1 MNLRNKVTVAD
12 KEGEKKLKDYTLI
25 KCGKMYDGIRDEL
38 QENVEILVEDH
49 LIKEIGKNL
58 PYPEGTRIIDLSDC
72 TVTPGMIDAHVHSQY
87 IDWHTRNHDI
97 VYRGPA
103 WKSMCH
109 LYVARECLYRG
120 FTTIRSIGNSTYE
133 ARGSLAAKE
142 MIALGLFPGARMV
155 VTPHYMASVGSHGDH
170 SQYLRTNPDLSEAFA
185 KMTPTMGTGAE
196 FFVHAVRNE
205 IKMGADFIKIMINGG
220 FSTPNDTPDDQQIND
235 EEIKAIIDTA
245 HELGRTVTAHI
256 YNSEQMKKVALM
268 GIDGMEHG
276 SLITEDTA
284 RVMEDKSVYL
294 VPTFCPYDDII
305 ELNEESLKKKTP
317 QFQAKLRQYSKRLQ
331 EGRRVIINSK
341 LKLGYG
347 TDFVAVHNAYEN
359 GYEYESWMKA
369 GIDPFRILKAAT
381 KNNAEI
387 LGIADITGTLE
398 PGKSA
403 DISAWK
409 RDLMTDP
416 KALLDCAFVMKEG
429 KTYSTVTV
437 E

>member
-1 MNLRNKVTVAD
+1 M
-12 KEGEKKLKDYTLI
+12 EKFKLI
-25 KCGKMYDGIRDEL
+25 KCGKMYDGIQDQL
-38 QENVEILVEDH
+38 QENTEIL
-49 LIKEIGKNL
+49 IRGKVIEHVGRNL
-58 PYPEGTRIIDLSDC
+58 EYPEGTELIDLQDC

-87 IDWHTRNHDI
+87 IDWKTRNHDI

-133 ARGSLAAKE
+133 ARGSLAARE
-142 MIALGLFPGARMV
+142 MIDLGLFPGARMV
-155 VTPHYMASVGSHGDH
+155 VTPHYMADVGSHGDH
-170 SQYLRTNPDLSEAFA
+170 SQYLRTNPDLAEAFA
-185 KMTPTMGTGAE
+185 QMTPTIGTGVE
-196 FFVHAVRNE
+196 FFRHAVRNE

-220 FSTPNDTPDDQQIND
+220 FSTPNDTPDDQQLSD
-235 EEIKAIIDTA
+235 EEIEVIIKTA

-256 YNSEQMKKVALM
+256 YNSEQMMKVAKM

-284 RVMEDKSVYL
+284 RYMEDHNIYL

-305 ELNEESLKKKTP
+305 NLNEESLKKKTP
-317 QFQAKLRQYSKRLQ
+317 QFQEKLRQYSKRLQ
-331 EGRRVIINSK
+331 EGRRVIIDSK
-341 LKLGYG
+341 LRLGYG

-359 GYEYESWMKA
+359 GYEYESWMNSK
-369 GIDPFRILKAAT
+369 IDPFRILRAAT
-381 KNNAEI
+381 STNAEI
-387 LGIADITGTLE
+387 LGLSHLIGTIE
-398 PGKSA
+398 PGKLA
-403 DISAWK
+403 DISGWK
-409 RDLMTDP
+409 RNLLTDP

-429 KTYSTVTV
+429 QTYETVTV

>member
-1 MNLRNKVTVAD
+1 MSEFK
-12 KEGEKKLKDYTLI
+12 LI
-25 KCGKMYDGIRDEL
+25 KCGKMYDGKSDTL
-38 QENVEILVEDH
+38 QENMEILVNGTMIEEVGKK
-49 LIKEIGKNL
+49 LTYPLNTEIINL
-58 PYPEGTRIIDLSDC
+58 PDC
-72 TVTPGMIDAHVHSQY
+72 TITPGMIDAHVHSQY

-109 LYVARECLYRG
+109 LYVARESLYRG

-142 MIALGLFPGARMV
+142 MIDLGLFPGARMV
-155 VTPHYMASVGSHGDH
+155 VTPHYMASLGSHGDH
-170 SQYLRTNPDLSEAFA
+170 SQYLRTNPDLAEAFSE
-185 KMTPTMGTGAE
+185 MTPTIGTGVE
-196 FFVHAVRNE
+196 FFRNAVRNE

-220 FSTPNDTPDDQQIND
+220 FSTPNDTPDDQQLCD
-235 EEIKAIIDTA
+235 EEIEVIIKTA

-284 RVMEDKSVYL
+284 RVMEELGTYL

-305 ELNEESLKKKTP
+305 HLNEETLKKKTP
-317 QFQAKLRQYSKRLQ
+317 QFQAKLRQYSTRLQ
-331 EGRRVIINSK
+331 EGRKVIINSK
-341 LKLGYG
+341 IKLGYG
-347 TDFVAVHNAYEN
+347 TDFVTVHNAYEN
-359 GYEYESWMKA
+359 GYEYESWMNS

-381 KNNAEI
+381 STNAEI
-387 LGIADITGTLE
+387 LGLSHLIGIIETGKIADLSG
-398 PGKSA
+398 
-403 DISAWK
+403 WK
-409 RDLMTDP
+409 RDLLTDP
-416 KALLDCAFVMKEG
+416 KALLDCSFVMKEG
-429 KTYSTVTV
+429 KTYETITV

>member
-1 MNLRNKVTVAD
+1 MSEYK
-12 KEGEKKLKDYTLI
+12 LI
-25 KCGKMYDGIRDEL
+25 KCGKLFDGKNDCL
-38 QENVEILVEDH
+38 QPNMEILVKGKYIEAV
-49 LIKEIGKNL
+49 GKNL
-58 PYPEGTRIIDLSDC
+58 QVPEQAEIIDLTKV

-97 VYRGPA
+97 VFRGPA

-120 FTTIRSIGNSTYE
+120 FTTIRAIGNSTYE

-155 VTPHYMASVGSHGDH
+155 VTPHYMADVGSHGDH
-170 SQYLRTNPDLSEAFA
+170 SQYLRTNPDLAEAFA
-185 KMTPTMGTGAE
+185 QMTPTIGTGVE
-196 FFVHAVRNE
+196 FFRHATRNE

-220 FSTPNDTPDDQQIND
+220 FSTPNDTPDDQQLSD
-235 EEIKAIIDTA
+235 EEIKVIIDTA
-245 HELGRTVTAHI
+245 HQLGRTVTAHI

-284 RVMEDKSVYL
+284 RVMEELDVYL

-305 ELNEESLKKKTP
+305 ELNEESLSKKTP
-317 QFQAKLRQYSKRLQ
+317 EFAAKLRQYSARLKA
-331 EGRRVIINSK
+331 GRQVIINSK
-341 LKLGYG
+341 LRLGYG

-359 GYEYESWMKA
+359 GYEYMSWMKS
-369 GIDPFRILKAAT
+369 GVDPFRILKAAT
-381 KNNAEI
+381 SVNAQI
-387 LGIADITGTLE
+387 LGIDNIVGTIE
-398 PGKSA
+398 PGKVA
-403 DISAWK
+403 DISAWN
-409 RDLMTDP
+409 RDLLTDP

-429 KTYSTVTV
+429 QCYPTTKV

>member
-1 MNLRNKVTVAD
+1 MSEFK
-12 KEGEKKLKDYTLI
+12 LI
-25 KCGKMYDGIRDEL
+25 KCGKMYDGKSDTL
-38 QENVEILVEDH
+38 QENMEILVNGTMIEEVGKK
-49 LIKEIGKNL
+49 LTYPLNTEIINL
-58 PYPEGTRIIDLSDC
+58 PDC
-72 TVTPGMIDAHVHSQY
+72 TITPGMIDAHVHSQY

-109 LYVARECLYRG
+109 LYVARESLYRG

-142 MIALGLFPGARMV
+142 MIDLGLFPGARMV
-155 VTPHYMASVGSHGDH
+155 VTPHYMASLGSHGDH
-170 SQYLRTNPDLSEAFA
+170 YQYLRTNPDLAEAFSE
-185 KMTPTMGTGAE
+185 MTPTIGTGVE
-196 FFVHAVRNE
+196 FFRNAVRNE

-220 FSTPNDTPDDQQIND
+220 FSTPNDTPDDQQLCD
-235 EEIKAIIDTA
+235 EEIEVIIKTA

-284 RVMEDKSVYL
+284 RVMEELGTYL

-305 ELNEESLKKKTP
+305 HLNEETLKKKTP
-317 QFQAKLRQYSKRLQ
+317 QFQAKLRQYSTRLQ
-331 EGRRVIINSK
+331 EGRKVIINSK
-341 LKLGYG
+341 IKLGYG
-347 TDFVAVHNAYEN
+347 TDFVTVHNAYEN
-359 GYEYESWMKA
+359 GYEYESWMNS

-381 KNNAEI
+381 STNAEI
-387 LGIADITGTLE
+387 LGLSHLIGTIETGKIADLSG
-398 PGKSA
+398 
-403 DISAWK
+403 WK
-409 RDLMTDP
+409 RDLLTDP
-416 KALLDCAFVMKEG
+416 KALLDCSFVMKEG
-429 KTYSTVTV
+429 KTYETITV

>member
-1 MNLRNKVTVAD
+1 MSEFK
-12 KEGEKKLKDYTLI
+12 LI
-25 KCGKMYDGIRDEL
+25 KCGKMYDGKSDTL
-38 QENVEILVEDH
+38 QENMEILVNGTMIEEVGKK
-49 LIKEIGKNL
+49 LTYPLNTEIINL
-58 PYPEGTRIIDLSDC
+58 PDC
-72 TVTPGMIDAHVHSQY
+72 TITPGMIDAHVHSQY

-109 LYVARECLYRG
+109 LYVARESLYRG

-142 MIALGLFPGARMV
+142 MIDLGLFPGARMV
-155 VTPHYMASVGSHGDH
+155 VTPHYMASLGSHGDH
-170 SQYLRTNPDLSEAFA
+170 SQYLRTNPDLAEAFSE
-185 KMTPTMGTGAE
+185 MTPTIGTGVE
-196 FFVHAVRNE
+196 FFRNALRNE

-220 FSTPNDTPDDQQIND
+220 FSTPNDTPDDQQLCD
-235 EEIKAIIDTA
+235 EEIEVIIKTA

-284 RVMEDKSVYL
+284 RVMEELGTYL

-305 ELNEESLKKKTP
+305 HLNEETLKKKTP
-317 QFQAKLRQYSKRLQ
+317 QFQAKLRQYSTRLQ
-331 EGRRVIINSK
+331 EGRKVIINSK
-341 LKLGYG
+341 IKLGYG
-347 TDFVAVHNAYEN
+347 TDFVTVHNAYEN
-359 GYEYESWMKA
+359 GYEYESWMNS

-381 KNNAEI
+381 STNAEI
-387 LGIADITGTLE
+387 LGLSHLIGTIETGKIADLSG
-398 PGKSA
+398 
-403 DISAWK
+403 WK
-409 RDLMTDP
+409 RDLLTDP
-416 KALLDCAFVMKEG
+416 KALLDCSFVMKEG
-429 KTYSTVTV
+429 KTYETITV

>member
-1 MNLRNKVTVAD
+1 MSEFK
-12 KEGEKKLKDYTLI
+12 LI
-25 KCGKMYDGIRDEL
+25 KCGKMYDGKSDTL
-38 QENVEILVEDH
+38 QENMEILVNGTMIEEVGKK
-49 LIKEIGKNL
+49 LTYPLNTEIINL
-58 PYPEGTRIIDLSDC
+58 PDC
-72 TVTPGMIDAHVHSQY
+72 TITPGMIDAHVHSQY

-109 LYVARECLYRG
+109 LYVARESLYRG

-142 MIALGLFPGARMV
+142 MIDLGLFPGARMV
-155 VTPHYMASVGSHGDH
+155 VTPHYMASLGSHGDH
-170 SQYLRTNPDLSEAFA
+170 SLYLRSTPELAEAFSD
-185 KMTPTMGTGAE
+185 MTPTIGTGVE
-196 FFVHAVRNE
+196 FFRNAVRNE

-220 FSTPNDTPDDQQIND
+220 FSTPNDTPDDQQLCD
-235 EEIKAIIDTA
+235 EEIEVIIKTA

-284 RVMEDKSVYL
+284 RVMEELGTYL

-305 ELNEESLKKKTP
+305 HLNEETLKKKTP
-317 QFQAKLRQYSKRLQ
+317 QFQAKLRQYSTRLQ
-331 EGRRVIINSK
+331 EGRKVIINSK
-341 LKLGYG
+341 IKLGYG
-347 TDFVAVHNAYEN
+347 TDFVTVHNAYEN
-359 GYEYESWMKA
+359 GYEYESWMNS

-381 KNNAEI
+381 STNAEI
-387 LGIADITGTLE
+387 LGLSHLIGTIETGKIADLSG
-398 PGKSA
+398 
-403 DISAWK
+403 WK
-409 RDLMTDP
+409 RDLLTDP
-416 KALLDCAFVMKEG
+416 KALLDCSFVMKEG
-429 KTYSTVTV
+429 KTYETITV

>member
-1 MNLRNKVTVAD
+1 MSEYK
-12 KEGEKKLKDYTLI
+12 LI
-25 KCGKMYDGIRDEL
+25 KCGKLYDGIQDKL
-38 QENVEILVEDH
+38 QENMEILINGNWIEKVGQQLEF
-49 LIKEIGKNL
+49 
-58 PYPEGTRIIDLSDC
+58 PEGTEIIELPDC

-133 ARGSLAAKE
+133 ARGVLAARE
-142 MIALGLFPGARMV
+142 MIDLGLFPGSRLVA
-155 VTPHYMASVGSHGDH
+155 TPHYMASLGSHGDH
-170 SQYLRTNPDLSEAFA
+170 SQYLRGNPDLAEAFA
-185 KMTPTMGTGAE
+185 SMTPTIGTGVD
-196 FFVHAVRNE
+196 FFRNAVRNE
-205 IKMGADFIKIMINGG
+205 IKMGSDFIKIMINGG
-220 FSTPNDTPDDQQIND
+220 FSTPNDTPDDQQVSD
-235 EEIKAIIDTA
+235 EEIKTIIDTA

-284 RVMEDKSVYL
+284 RVMEEKGTYL

-305 ELNEESLKKKTP
+305 DLNEETLKKKTP
-317 QFQAKLRQYSKRLQ
+317 QFQAKLRQYSTRLQ
-331 EGRRVIINSK
+331 EGRKVIINSK
-341 LKLGYG
+341 IKLGYG
-347 TDFVAVHNAYEN
+347 TDFVTVHNAYEN
-359 GYEYESWMKA
+359 GYEFESWMKS
-369 GIDPFRILKAAT
+369 GMEPFRILKAAT
-381 KNNAEI
+381 STNAEI
-387 LGIADITGTLE
+387 LGLSHLIGTIE
-398 PGKSA
+398 AGKIA

-409 RDLMTDP
+409 RDLLTDP

-429 KTYSTVTV
+429 KTYDTITV

>member
-1 MNLRNKVTVAD
+1 MSECK
-12 KEGEKKLKDYTLI
+12 LI
-25 KCGKMYDGIRDEL
+25 KCGRLYDGIHDSL
-38 QENVEILVEDH
+38 QQDMEILVQGTV
-49 LIKEIGKNL
+49 ISAVGRNL
-58 PYPEGTRIIDLSDC
+58 AAPADAETVDLSDC

-109 LYVARECLYRG
+109 LYNARESLYRG
-120 FTTIRSIGNSTYE
+120 FTTIRCIGNSTYE

-142 MIALGLFPGARMV
+142 MISLGYFPGARMV
-155 VTPHYMASVGSHGDH
+155 VTPHYMADVGSHGDH
-170 SQYLRTNPDLSEAFA
+170 SQYLRTNPDLAEAFA
-185 KMTPTMGTGAE
+185 AMTPTLGTGVD
-196 FFVHAVRNE
+196 FFRHAVRNE

-220 FSTPNDTPDDQQIND
+220 FSTPNDTPDDQQLSD
-235 EEIKAIIDTA
+235 EEIEVIIRTA

-276 SLITEDTA
+276 SLITEETA
-284 RVMEDKSVYL
+284 RIMEEQDTYL
-294 VPTFCPYDDII
+294 VPTFCPYGDII
-305 ELNEESLKKKTP
+305 TLNEETLKKKTP
-317 QFQAKLRQYSKRLQ
+317 QFQKKLRQYSERLK

-341 LKLGYG
+341 IRLGYG
-347 TDFVAVHNAYEN
+347 TDFVTVHNAYEN
-359 GYEYESWMKA
+359 GYEYESWMNS

-381 KNNAEI
+381 STNADI
-387 LGIADITGTLE
+387 LGLSDQIGTLE
-398 PGKSA
+398 PGKLA
-403 DISAWK
+403 DISAWR

-429 KTYSTVTV
+429 VSYPTVTV